1 MPDGLTDQY
10 ITKLTIGYGA
20 HAPRHGPVEDGP
32 GRVIESQLA
41 LTVNGAKSNIAIVCC
56 GPAINPTL
64 VLPHLIK
71 VYTAAHPR
79 SGFSP
84 WAQTE

>member
-1 MPDGLTDQY
+1 MPDGLTDQF

-41 LTVNGAKSNIAIVCC
+41 LTVNGSKSNIAIVCC
-56 GPAINPTL
+56 GPAIN
-64 VLPHLIK
+64 
-71 VYTAAHPR
+71 AHGR
-79 SGFSP
+79 TSTSDQSVHCC
-84 WAQTE
+84 ASTEWILSLGSN